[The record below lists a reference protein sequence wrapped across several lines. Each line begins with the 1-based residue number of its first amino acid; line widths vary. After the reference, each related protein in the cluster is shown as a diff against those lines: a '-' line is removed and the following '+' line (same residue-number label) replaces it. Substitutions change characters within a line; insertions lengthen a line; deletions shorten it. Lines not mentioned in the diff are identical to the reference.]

1 MIEVRECEK
10 INWKAIEEQV
20 EQGYIRA
27 NKHPKF
33 DLTIYNYTNK
43 AQYDWHWT
51 PETRLCRGLI
61 VDSNRNIIARPFQK
75 FFSVDQLNQM
85 GESLPSEP
93 FEVFDKVDGS
103 LGILYWWDDNPYIAT
118 RGGFDNDQSI
128 FATNLLRQRYK
139 DSIHRLNKNLTYL
152 FEIVYPENRI
162 VVDYHG
168 LRDIFLL
175 GAVETSTGKDISLSN
190 LDTLDFRVTES
201 IQVSDKA
208 NPLNVI
214 SLIEKNKEGVV
225 IRYQSGFRVKIKTD
239 EYKRLHKLLT
249 GVNAHYI
256 WDILRNGE
264 SLSPV
269 IDSVPD
275 EYHQWVTDT
284 VKEFEVDRAVIM
296 AQCLIDFYDKPE
308 TESRKEL
315 ADYFKK
321 CKYPAILFNLLDKKD
336 YDKILW
342 KLIEPKNSNVFRLEE
357 F

>member
-1 MIEVRECEK
+1 M
-10 INWKAIEEQV
+10 INWKAIDEQV
-20 EQGYIRA
+20 QQGYIRT

-33 DLTIYNYTNK
+33 NLTIYNYTAK

-61 VDSNRNIIARPFQK
+61 VDSNRDIIARPFQK

-85 GESLPSEP
+85 GESLPNEP

-103 LGILYWWDDNPYIAT
+103 LGILYWWDDKPYIAT

-128 FATNLLRQRYK
+128 FATNLLRQKYK
-139 DSIHRLNKNLTYL
+139 DSIYSLNKNLTYL

-175 GAVETSTGKDISLSN
+175 GAVETDTGKDISLSD

-201 IQVSDKA
+201 IQVNNTT
-208 NPLNVI
+208 NPLSVI

-225 IRYQSGFRVKIKTD
+225 IRYKSGFRVKVKTD

-249 GVNAHYI
+249 GINARHI
-256 WDILRNGE
+256 WESLRNDE
-264 SLSPV
+264 SLDSI

-275 EYHQWVTDT
+275 EFYKWVTDT
-284 VKEFEVDRAVIM
+284 VNKFGVDRDAIM
-296 AQCLIDFYDKPE
+296 AQCLTDFQNKPE
-308 TESRKEL
+308 TESRREL

-321 CKYPAILFNLLDKKD
+321 CKYPAILFNLLDQKD
-336 YDKILW
+336 SDKILW
-342 KLIEPKNSNVFRLEE
+342 KLIEPKNSSVFRLEE